1 MHDDLDEMVLERVA
15 EIRMNKNQK
24 IRGQMIDALA
34 KDAKTT
40 ENTASDPKL
49 AYVLLAALKDSDTI
63 DIKRLGLK
71 HNEREIDTRERVL
84 SFMENITSQVK
95 GNPYYVPEGVVESA
109 GLRDRPKSFYDKE
122 DFVEGE
128 LDIETKLTNYNDFM
142 SQRNAIPT
150 SID

>member
-1 MHDDLDEMVLERVA
+1 
-15 EIRMNKNQK
+15 
-24 IRGQMIDALA
+24 
-34 KDAKTT
+34 
-40 ENTASDPKL
+40 
-49 AYVLLAALKDSDTI
+49 
-63 DIKRLGLK
+63 
-71 HNEREIDTRERVL
+71 
-84 SFMENITSQVK
+84 MENITSQVK

-150 SID
+150 SKD